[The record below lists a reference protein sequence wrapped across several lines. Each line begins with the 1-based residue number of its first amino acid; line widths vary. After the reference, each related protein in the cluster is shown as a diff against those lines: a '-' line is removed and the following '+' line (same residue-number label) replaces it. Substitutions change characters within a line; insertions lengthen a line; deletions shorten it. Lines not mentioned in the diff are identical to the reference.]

1 MLTDPALLVAR
12 LVFVGLAV
20 EAVEVIVGRRAFA
33 DGALFGRSTTRLLTA
48 GAPWPESALG
58 GLGGSKEVVVVMA
71 AQIAAAATVVAVGLS
86 QPLGLSAALVCLA
99 TSIYLRARR
108 PIGGSGADQLG
119 FIVLVVVGLVWAAG
133 WTPSARYLGDAFL
146 AAQVALAYF
155 TAGVAKAVSPT
166 WRSGRAMTAILS
178 TEGYGAR
185 AVGDLLYR
193 HPGLDRLTCGAV
205 IAWEVTFPVVFV
217 LPVPGVVAYLAVG
230 VAFHVGCALVMGLN
244 RFVWSFCGC
253 YPSVW
258 AIAVGW

>member
-1 MLTDPALLVAR
+1 MLTDPALLVSR
-12 LVFVGLAV
+12 LVFIGFAV
-20 EAVEVIVGRRAFA
+20 EAIEVIIGRRAFV

-58 GLGGSKEVVVVMA
+58 GVGGPTTVNVVMT
-71 AQIAAAATVVAVGLS
+71 AQLTAAAAVVAVGLGR
-86 QPLGLSAALVCLA
+86 PLGVGAALVCLA

-133 WTPSARYLGDAFL
+133 WTPTARYLGDVFL

-155 TAGVAKAVSPT
+155 TAGVAKAVSAT

-178 TEGYGAR
+178 TEGYGTR
-185 AVGDLLYR
+185 AFGDLLSG
-193 HPGLDRLTCGAV
+193 HPGLDRTICAAV
-205 IAWEVTFPVVFV
+205 IAWEMTFPLVFV
-217 LPVPGVVAYLAVG
+217 LPTPGMVAYLAVG